1 MITQKSVQEILD
13 VARIEEV
20 VGDFIALKRRGANLL
35 GLCPFHNEKTPSFN
49 VSPVRGTFKCFG
61 CGKGGNAVNFLMEHE
76 SLSYPEALRWIGKRY
91 KIAIEE
97 TEISK
102 EFLEEKRT
110 ADGLYA
116 VNEYALKY
124 YQTILFETDAGKSI
138 GLSYFKQRG
147 FNEETVRKFGLGFA
161 PETKDVFTQNA
172 IKAQYLQET
181 LHKVGLTSQYG
192 RDFFRNRVIFPVHG
206 LTGRP
211 IAFGGRILT
220 KEPNAPKYINSPET
234 DIYVKSKSLYGIYF
248 ARKAM
253 QQLDECLLV
262 EGYTD
267 VISLHQAGIENVVAS
282 SGTSLTVEQI
292 RLIKRF
298 TQNIKIIY
306 DGDGAGIK
314 AALRGLDMVLEE
326 DMNVKIA
333 LFPNG
338 EDPDSYLQKV
348 GTAAFNDFIQK
359 NAKDFIFFK
368 TDLLLQEA
376 GNDPVK
382 KTKLIKDIVTSV
394 AKIGDSIKR
403 GLYLKQCAALM
414 QVDESVLIGETAK
427 LIKKSLEAK
436 TQAGNRAA
444 PPSAPEEVAQP
455 SDSQPIAKN
464 IPLEKQPKIP
474 VEPSP
479 SSPKIADISVSGD
492 GISERYFAE
501 VLIRWGHRLYD
512 MASNTTVAAYII
524 ANIQDVLNDF
534 DDKLYQKVVDET
546 VAALQKGQLLNPAYF
561 TNHLDPQ
568 LQKLALDVLTLHPDH
583 EYASWEAHGVE
594 LHTQKIHEENFVL
607 ETPQAILRFKLKKI
621 HKICKQNLSLMEKYY
636 KAGDW
641 VNGMKHDKIHMRLE
655 ALRNTMAKQL
665 GIIILK

>member
-1 MITQKSVQEILD
+1 MISQKSVQEILD
-13 VARIEEV
+13 AARIEEV
-20 VGDFIALKRRGANLL
+20 VGDFISLKRRGSNLL

-76 SLSYPEALRWIGKRY
+76 SLSYPEALRWIAKRY

-124 YQTILFETDAGKSI
+124 YQHILFETDKGKSI
-138 GLSYFKQRG
+138 GLSYFKHRG

-161 PETKDVFTQNA
+161 PETKDEFTQTA
-172 IKAQYLQET
+172 LKAQYLQET
-181 LHKVGLTSQYG
+181 LQKVGLSSQYG
-192 RDFFRNRVIFPVHG
+192 RDFFRNRVIFPIHS

-282 SGTSLTVEQI
+282 SGTSLTVDQI

-348 GTAAFNDFIQK
+348 GTAAFNDFTKQ

-368 TDLLLQEA
+368 TDLLLKEA
-376 GNDPVK
+376 GEDPVK
-382 KTKLIKDIVTSV
+382 KTKLIKDIVASV
-394 AKIGDSIKR
+394 AKISDSIKR
-403 GLYLKQCAALM
+403 GLYLRQCAALM
-414 QVDESVLIGETAK
+414 EVDEKLLIDETGK

-436 TQAGNRAA
+436 LQSGGR
-444 PPSAPEEVAQP
+444 PVQQMAPEEVTQP
-455 SDSQPIAKN
+455 SD
-464 IPLEKQPKIP
+464 KQPFKKA
-474 VEPSP
+474 EP
-479 SSPKIADISVSGD
+479 PKEPDISARKDEVE
-492 GISERYFAE
+492 ERYFVE

-512 MASNTTVAAYII
+512 SASNTTVAAYAI
-524 ANIQDVLNDF
+524 ANIQDVLNSF
-534 DDKLYQKVVDET
+534 DNKLYQKIVDET
-546 VAALQKGQLLNPAYF
+546 VSALERGTLLNSAYF
-561 TNHLDPQ
+561 SNHTDTNIQ
-568 LQKLALDVLTLHPDH
+568 QFALDVLTVNPEH
-583 EYASWEAHGVE
+583 EYADWERHGVE
-594 LHTQKIHEENFVL
+594 LHTQKLHEENFAL
-607 ETPQAILRFKLKKI
+607 ETPQAILRFKFAKI
-621 HKICKQNLSLMEKYY
+621 NKICKQNLNLMGKYY
-636 KAGDW
+636 KSGDRL
-641 VNGMKHDKIHMRLE
+641 NGDKHNRIHMKLE
-655 ALRNTMAKQL
+655 SLRNSIAIQL
-665 GIIILK
+665 GIVVLK

>member
-13 VARIEEV
+13 AARIEEV
-20 VGDFIALKRRGANLL
+20 VGDFIALKRRGSNLL

-61 CGKGGNAVNFLMEHE
+61 CGKGGNSVNFLMEHE
-76 SLSYPEALRWIGKRY
+76 SLSYPEALRWIAKRY
-91 KIAIEE
+91 KIAVEE
-97 TEISK
+97 TEVSK

-110 ADGLYA
+110 TDGLYA

-124 YQTILFETDAGKSI
+124 YQHILFETDKGKSI

-147 FNEETVRKFGLGFA
+147 FNEETIRKFGLGFA
-161 PETKDVFTQNA
+161 PETRDEFTQTA
-172 IKAQYLQET
+172 VKAQYLQET
-181 LHKVGLTSQYG
+181 LLKVGLTSTYG

-234 DIYVKSKSLYGIYF
+234 EIYTKSKSLYGIYF

-282 SGTSLTVEQI
+282 SGTSLTVDQI

-306 DGDGAGIK
+306 DGDSAGIK

-326 DMNVKIA
+326 NMNVKIA

-348 GTAAFNDFIQK
+348 GTAAFNDFIKQ

-368 TDLLLQEA
+368 ADLLLQEA

-382 KTKLIKDIVTSV
+382 KTKLIKDIVMSI

-403 GLYLKQCAALM
+403 GLYLRQCSAIM
-414 QVDESVLIGETAK
+414 EVDEKLLVDETAK
-427 LIKKSLEAK
+427 LVQKSVEAK
-436 TQAGNRAA
+436 LQSGGRPAQQMT
-444 PPSAPEEVAQP
+444 PEEVAQP
-455 SDSQPIAKN
+455 SDSQPTAKEK
-464 IPLEKQPKIP
+464 PTEKQSSKTI
-474 VEPSP
+474 EPLRGTTVF
-479 SSPKIADISVSGD
+479 VSND
-492 GISERYFAE
+492 AVSERYFAE
-501 VLIRWGHRLYD
+501 VLIRWGHRLFD
-512 MASNTTVAAYII
+512 SASNTTVAAYVI

-534 DDKLYQKVVDET
+534 DHKLYQKIVDET
-546 VAALQKGQLLNPAYF
+546 VDALARGILLNPAYF
-561 TNHLDPQ
+561 SNHNDPAI
-568 LQKLALDVLTLHPDH
+568 QKFALDVLTVHPEH
-583 EYASWEAHGVE
+583 EYADWERHGVE
-594 LHTQKIHEENFVL
+594 LHTQKMHEENFVL
-607 ETPQAILRFKLKKI
+607 EAPQAILRFKLAKI
-621 HKICKQNLSLMEKYY
+621 IKICKQNLNLMDKYY
-636 KAGDW
+636 KAGDRM
-641 VNGMKHDKIHMRLE
+641 NGDKHNRIHMKLE
-655 ALRNTMAKQL
+655 ALRNAMAKQL
-665 GIIILK
+665 GIVLLK

>member
-1 MITQKSVQEILD
+1 MISQKSVQEILD
-13 VARIEEV
+13 AARIEDV
-20 VGDFIALKRRGANLL
+20 VGDFISLKRRGANLL

-61 CGKGGNAVNFLMEHE
+61 CGKGGNSVNFLMEHE
-76 SLSYPEALRWIGKRY
+76 SLSYPEALRWIAKRY

-116 VNEYALKY
+116 LNEYALKY
-124 YQTILFETDAGKSI
+124 YQHILFETDKGRSI

-147 FNEETVRKFGLGFA
+147 FNEDTIRKFGLGFA
-161 PETKDVFTQNA
+161 PETKDEFTQTA
-172 IKAQYLQET
+172 IKAHYLQET
-181 LHKVGLTSQYG
+181 LQKVGLTSQYG
-192 RDFFRNRVIFPVHG
+192 RDFFRNRVIFPVHS

-211 IAFGGRILT
+211 VAFGGRILT

-282 SGTSLTVEQI
+282 SGTSLTVDQI

-298 TQNIKIIY
+298 TKNIKIIY

-348 GTAAFNDFIQK
+348 GTAAFNEFTQK

-368 TDLLLQEA
+368 TDLLLKEA
-376 GNDPVK
+376 GDDPVK
-382 KTKLIKDIVTSV
+382 KTKLIKDIVASV
-394 AKIGDSIKR
+394 AKIEDAIKR
-403 GLYLKQCAALM
+403 GLYLKQCAAIM
-414 QVDESVLIGETAK
+414 EVDEKLLLEETNK
-427 LIKKSLEAK
+427 LIRKNLEVK
-436 TQAGNRAA
+436 QQSGGR
-444 PPSAPEEVAQP
+444 PSQQITPEEVAQP
-455 SDSQPIAKN
+455 SDSQAVTN
-464 IPLEKQPKIP
+464 IKLAEKVPLQTVDPLKMG
-474 VEPSP
+474 
-479 SSPKIADISVSGD
+479 DIRVVTE
-492 GISERYFAE
+492 INERYFAE
-501 VLIRWGHRLYD
+501 VLIRWGNRLFD
-512 MASNTTVAAYII
+512 KASNTTVAAYII

-534 DDKLYQKVVDET
+534 DSKLYQKIVDES
-546 VAALQKGQLLNPAYF
+546 VAALEQGKILNSAYF
-561 TNHLDPQ
+561 SNHKDPDI
-568 LQKLALDVLTLHPDH
+568 QKFALDVLTLHPDH
-583 EYASWEAHGVE
+583 EYASWEEHGVE
-594 LHTQKIHEENFVL
+594 LHTQKMHEENFVL
-607 ETPQAILRFKLKKI
+607 EAPQAILRFKYKKI
-621 HKICKQNLSLMEKYY
+621 RKIWLHNAQLIN
-636 KAGDW
+636 KAFKENDS
-641 VNGMKHDKIHMRLE
+641 VAMMKH
-655 ALRNTMAKQL
+655 LRIQNKLDVIQNTIAKNL
-665 GIIILK
+665 GNVILK

>member
-1 MITQKSVQEILD
+1 MISQKSVQEILD
-13 VARIEEV
+13 AARVEDI
-20 VGDFIALKRRGANLL
+20 VGDFISLKRRGSNLL

-61 CGKGGNAVNFLMEHE
+61 CGKGGNSVNFLMEHE
-76 SLSYPEALRWIGKRY
+76 SLSYPEALRWIAKRY
-91 KIAIEE
+91 KIAVEE

-124 YQTILFETDAGKSI
+124 YQHILFETDKGKSI

-161 PETKDVFTQNA
+161 PETREEFTQTA

-181 LHKVGLTSQYG
+181 LQKVGLTSQYG
-192 RDFFRNRVIFPVHG
+192 RDFFRNRVIFPIHS

-220 KEPNAPKYINSPET
+220 KEPNAPKYLNSPET
-234 DIYVKSKSLYGIYF
+234 DIYVKSKSLYGIHF

-282 SGTSLTVEQI
+282 SGTSLTIDQI

-298 TQNIKIIY
+298 TQNIKILY

-348 GTAAFNDFIQK
+348 GTAAFNDFIKQ

-368 TDLLLQEA
+368 TGLLLQEA
-376 GNDPVK
+376 GEDPVK
-382 KTKLIKDIVTSV
+382 KTKLIKDIVASV
-394 AKIGDSIKR
+394 AKMGDSIKR
-403 GLYLKQCAALM
+403 GLYLRQCAALLH
-414 QVDESVLIGETAK
+414 VDEKLLIEETAK
-427 LIKKSLEAK
+427 LVRKSLEAK
-436 TQAGNRAA
+436 LQAGGRPAQQMT
-444 PPSAPEEVAQP
+444 PEEVAQP
-455 SDSQPIAKN
+455 SDSQQVTVNKAN
-464 IPLEKQPKIP
+464 EKHVPKSVPEQATAEMP
-474 VEPSP
+474 VIVGE
-479 SSPKIADISVSGD
+479 IN
-492 GISERYFAE
+492 ERYFAE

-512 MASNTTVAAYII
+512 MASSTTVAAYII

-534 DDKLYQKVVDET
+534 DNKLYQKVVDES
-546 VAALQKGQLLNPAYF
+546 VAALEQGKLLNPAYF
-561 TNHLDPQ
+561 SNHKD
-568 LQKLALDVLTLHPDH
+568 LQIQKFALDVLTLHPDH
-583 EYASWEAHGVE
+583 EYASWEEHGVE
-594 LHTQKIHEENFVL
+594 LHTQKMHEENFVL
-607 ETPQAILRFKLKKI
+607 ESPQAILRYKYKKI
-621 HKICKQNLSLMEKYY
+621 RKIWLYNAQLIN
-636 KAGDW
+636 KAFKENDSSAM
-641 VNGMKHDKIHMRLE
+641 MKH
-655 ALRNTMAKQL
+655 LRIQSKLDVIQNSIAKQL
-665 GIIILK
+665 GHVILK

>member
-1 MITQKSVQEILD
+1 MISQKSVQEILD
-13 VARIEEV
+13 AARIEEV
-20 VGDFIALKRRGANLL
+20 VGDFISLKRRGSNLL

-76 SLSYPEALRWIGKRY
+76 SLSYPEALRWIAKRY

-124 YQTILFETDAGKSI
+124 YQHILFETDKGKSI

-161 PETKDVFTQNA
+161 PETKDEFTQTA
-172 IKAQYLQET
+172 VKAQYLQET
-181 LHKVGLTSQYG
+181 LQKVGLTSHYG
-192 RDFFRNRVIFPVHG
+192 RDFFRNRVIFPIHS

-282 SGTSLTVEQI
+282 SGTSLTVDQI

-348 GTAAFNDFIQK
+348 GTAAFNDFIKQ

-376 GNDPVK
+376 GEDPVK
-382 KTKLIKDIVTSV
+382 KTKLIKDIVASV
-394 AKIGDSIKR
+394 AKISDSIKR
-403 GLYLKQCAALM
+403 GLYLRQCAALM
-414 QVDESVLIGETAK
+414 EVDEKLLIDETGK

-436 TQAGNRAA
+436 LQSGGRPAQQM
-444 PPSAPEEVAQP
+444 APEEVTQP
-455 SDSQPIAKN
+455 SDSQPLTNDK
-464 IPLEKQPKIP
+464 PTEKQVPKK
-474 VEPSP
+474 VEQ
-479 SSPKIADISVSGD
+479 PKEPDISAKKDEVE
-492 GISERYFAE
+492 ERYFVE

-512 MASNTTVAAYII
+512 AASHTTVAAYAI
-524 ANIQDVLNDF
+524 ANIQDVLNSF
-534 DDKLYQKVVDET
+534 DNKLYQKIVDET
-546 VAALQKGQLLNPAYF
+546 VSALERGILLNSAYF
-561 TNHLDPQ
+561 SNHRDPNI
-568 LQKLALDVLTLHPDH
+568 QKFALDVLTVNPEH
-583 EYASWEAHGVE
+583 EYADWERYGVE
-594 LHTQKIHEENFVL
+594 LHTQKIHEENFAL
-607 ETPQAILRFKLKKI
+607 ETPQAILRFKFAKI
-621 HKICKQNLSLMEKYY
+621 NKICKQNLNLINKYY
-636 KAGDW
+636 KAGDRL
-641 VNGMKHDKIHMRLE
+641 NGDKHNRIHMKLE
-655 ALRNTMAKQL
+655 SLRNSIATQL
-665 GIIILK
+665 GIVVLK